1 MFNEEEVSVKIG
13 EYCKKFRTIVL
24 RLTLKEIS
32 GKHSL
37 KTLSAFEN
45 GNNKNLHHLF
55 KYYNACP
62 DARTKRVFLIGL
74 SEIIERL
81 IYNE

>member
-1 MFNEEEVSVKIG
+1 MFNEEEVTVNLAN
-13 EYCKKFRTIVL
+13 YCKSFRTGIL

-45 GNNKNLHHLF
+45 GNNKNLHHIF

-74 SEIIERL
+74 SEIIEGL
-81 IYNE
+81 VYDE